1 MKMGKIEFYRHNISD
16 KDIQECVNVL
26 KSIFLTTGDKV
37 KLFEDK
43 FSMYLGVKHAV
54 AVTSC
59 TEALFLSLKGIG
71 IKPGDEVI
79 TTPLSFVAT
88 ANAIEYCLAKPVFV
102 DVEKNTGNIDAS
114 LIEKSI
120 TKHTRAILPVH
131 LYGQMADMKKISLT
145 AKKYKLKVIEDSAHC
160 IEGTRDGIRPG
171 KLSNAACFSFYATKN
186 ITSGEGGA
194 IVTNDSRLY
203 EWLLKA
209 RLHGLSK
216 NAKDRYNKMY
226 EHYDMEF
233 LGFKANMSDIS
244 AALLL
249 NQLENIEKFWD
260 KKERIAKYY
269 SHSFRANS
277 EIEIFKTLPDVKH
290 ARLLYTILVDPN
302 KRDKILHMLQKG
314 KIGVAVNFRPI
325 HLMKYYR
332 KKYNYKKGDFPVAE
346 KIGSSTISLPFY
358 PKLKIEEIK
367 YIAKTVNDLV
377 RKDPVM
383 KTRV

>member
-1 MKMGKIEFYRHNISD
+1 MRKIEFYRHNISR
-16 KDIQECVNVL
+16 KDIQECATVL

-43 FSMYLGVKHAV
+43 LSACLGAKYAV

-59 TEALFLSLKGIG
+59 TEALFLSLMGIG

-102 DVEKNTGNIDAS
+102 DVEKNTGNIDPS

-120 TKHTRAILPVH
+120 TKRTRAILPVH
-131 LYGQMADMKKISLT
+131 LYGHMADMKKISLI
-145 AKKYKLKVIEDSAHC
+145 AKKYKLKIIEDSAHC
-160 IEGTRDGIRPG
+160 IEGKRDGIRPG
-171 KLSNAACFSFYATKN
+171 QLSNSACFSFYATKN

-194 IVTNDSRLY
+194 IVTNGSRLY
-203 EWLLKA
+203 KWLLMA
-209 RLHGLSK
+209 RLHGISK
-216 NAKDRYNKMY
+216 NASERYNKMY

-233 LGFKANMSDIS
+233 LGYKANMSDIS

-249 NQLENIEKFWD
+249 NQLEKIDKFWV

-269 SHSFRANS
+269 NHSFRVNS
-277 EIEIFKTLPDVKH
+277 KIKIPKILPNVKH

-302 KRDKILHMLQKG
+302 KRDKIIHMLQKR

-325 HLMKYYR
+325 HLMKFYR
-332 KKYNYKKGDFPVAE
+332 KKYNYKPENFPVAE

-358 PKLKIEEIK
+358 PKLKRDELK
-367 YIAKTVNDLV
+367 YIVKTVNELTKV
-377 RKDPVM
+377 
-383 KTRV
+383 